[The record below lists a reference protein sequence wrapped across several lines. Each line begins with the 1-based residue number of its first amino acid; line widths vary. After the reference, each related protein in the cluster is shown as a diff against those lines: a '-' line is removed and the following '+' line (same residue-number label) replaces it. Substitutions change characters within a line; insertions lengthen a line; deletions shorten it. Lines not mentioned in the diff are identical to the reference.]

1 MRKEDRKQLKFEVN
15 FLKGVLE
22 RNRNHVDCLKVL
34 AHNYTCMGRHKEG
47 LELDLHLAELCPKDR
62 AVHYNLACSYSCT
75 GNLNESVKE
84 LSRAIALGYRD
95 FEHMQCDP
103 DLDAVRKTKA
113 FKRLMERK
121 SAFS

>member
-1 MRKEDRKQLKFEVN
+1 MRKEDRKQLKFEVD

-34 AHNYTCMGRHKEG
+34 AHNYTRMGRHREG
-47 LELDLHLAELCPKDR
+47 LELDLHLADLCPDDPV
-62 AVHYNLACSYSCT
+62 VHYNLACSYSCT
-75 GNLNESVKE
+75 GNLDGSVEE
-84 LSRAIALGYRD
+84 LSRAISLGYRD

-103 DLDAVRKTKA
+103 DLDTVRKTEA
-113 FKRLMERK
+113 FKKLMERK